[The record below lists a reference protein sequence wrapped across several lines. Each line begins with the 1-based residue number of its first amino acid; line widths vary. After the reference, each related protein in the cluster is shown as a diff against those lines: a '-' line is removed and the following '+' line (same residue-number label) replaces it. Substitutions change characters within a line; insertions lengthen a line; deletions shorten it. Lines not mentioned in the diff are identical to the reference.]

1 MQSENERKR
10 DVVRGFHG
18 FQLGM
23 RLLFAVVIAAAAGG
37 DEQVQLPT
45 KCESCLLFA
54 REFLVAIERVPL

>member
-1 MQSENERKR
+1 M
-10 DVVRGFHG
+10 
-18 FQLGM
+18 L
-23 RLLFAVVIAAAAGG
+23 LLFAVVIAVATGG